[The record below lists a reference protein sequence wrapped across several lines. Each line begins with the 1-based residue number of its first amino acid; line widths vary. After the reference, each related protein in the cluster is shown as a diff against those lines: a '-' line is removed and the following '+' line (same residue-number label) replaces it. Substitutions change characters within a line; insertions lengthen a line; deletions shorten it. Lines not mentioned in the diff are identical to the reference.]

1 MSFSRKIFLENFLQ
15 MIIKASV
22 VEFIL
27 NKTQWFQHILLDT
40 IRRIR
45 LKYEMYSLRRVL
57 FYTFKQY
64 SDYKSLIAKTFTENT
79 LKMKDASP
87 I

>member
-1 MSFSRKIFLENFLQ
+1 
-15 MIIKASV
+15 
-22 VEFIL
+22 
-27 NKTQWFQHILLDT
+27 
-40 IRRIR
+40 
-45 LKYEMYSLRRVL
+45 MYSLRRVL

-64 SDYKSLIAKTFTENT
+64 SDYKSLIAKTFTGNA

>member
-1 MSFSRKIFLENFLQ
+1 

-27 NKTQWFQHILLDT
+27 SKTQWFQHILLDA